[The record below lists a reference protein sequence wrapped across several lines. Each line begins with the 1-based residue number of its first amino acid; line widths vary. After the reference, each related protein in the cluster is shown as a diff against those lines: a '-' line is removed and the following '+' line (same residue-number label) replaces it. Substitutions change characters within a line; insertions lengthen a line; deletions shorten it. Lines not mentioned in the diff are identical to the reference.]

1 MASNYSI
8 LPKVLQHV
16 KKSLYNQ
23 PKPYFFKKL
32 LWSHFWIDFN
42 KCLYFDCL
50 FAHYVYDAFSINW
63 YSWKKN
69 LSFPFVQFS
78 RLHAEHKLVQNTIGT
93 LIFFYLSLFVCL
105 FLFLFYLFVRIFC
118 FFVSVLL
125 FIHERWCRVC
135 LVF

>member
-1 MASNYSI
+1 MYCLFCMASNYSI

-23 PKPYFFKKL
+23 SKPYFFKKL

-42 KCLYFDCL
+42 KFYTKTFRI
-50 FAHYVYDAFSINW
+50 VYIMIAYLLIMFMMHFLLTGILLE
-63 YSWKKN
+63 KN

-105 FLFLFYLFVRIFC
+105 LLFLFLLYLFVC
-118 FFVSVLL
+118 L
-125 FIHERWCRVC
+125 F
-135 LVF
+135 L